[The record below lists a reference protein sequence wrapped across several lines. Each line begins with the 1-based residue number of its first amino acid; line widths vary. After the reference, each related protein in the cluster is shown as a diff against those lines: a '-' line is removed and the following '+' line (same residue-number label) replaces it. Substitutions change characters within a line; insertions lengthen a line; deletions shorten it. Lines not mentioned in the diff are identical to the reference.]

1 MSEMTSLEVKRK
13 DEIRM
18 KAYQLKVQIKE
29 SHPPIWRRVI
39 VPAGLSFSQLSVL
52 LNEVMGW

>member
-1 MSEMTSLEVKRK
+1 MTSLEVKRK